1 MKHSIYTHRELARV
15 EIVAASALHIGS
27 GEGSIL
33 TDAAIIRDNNGL
45 PYIPASSIAGI
56 LHSMLKEKE
65 AIKELWGYQKDE
77 KGKGSEIIFTEA
89 RILNSKGDV
98 MDGIVD
104 YQTVIANDPLLNN
117 YEELPVRQHV
127 SITAKGTG
135 GKGGKFDEQVVYAGT
150 RFYFEIEI
158 LTDGTNTDK
167 LKDILSVLRS
177 EQMRIGGGTTK
188 GLGKIEVTNAE
199 YIILDLRDAAQ
210 RACYMNKSTNLALSK
225 KWWDERENRTPIE
238 AKETGNRIRYQLKL
252 KPKDF
257 FLFGAGFGS
266 MDGTADNINVTEKCI
281 EWNQEGK
288 VGTFTKKKVLIPASS
303 VKGCLR
309 HRVAYH
315 YNRLSNLHY
324 GDEGA
329 SDAIKSKAVR
339 AIFGDTTRRGHID
352 ISDIYLERTESV
364 LRPHVR
370 IDNFTGGAQN
380 GALFT
385 ESVEHGSEEFVLNIL
400 VDSTTEMENDK
411 NILASLESAME
422 DLCKGRLPLGGS
434 TNRGYGM
441 FNGSLKKN

>member
-1 MKHSIYTHRELARV
+1 MKHSIYTHRGLARV

-27 GEGSIL
+27 GEGSVL
-33 TDAAIIRDNNGL
+33 TDAAVIRDNNGL

-56 LHSMLKEKE
+56 WHSLLSEKE
-65 AIKELWGYQKDE
+65 SIKEIWGYQKNE

-89 RILNSKGDV
+89 RILNSKGEV
-98 MDGIVD
+98 MDGIID
-104 YQTVIANDPLLNN
+104 YRTVIANDPLLKD
-117 YEELPVRQHV
+117 YDELPIRQHV
-127 SITAKGTG
+127 SITSKGTG

-167 LKDILSVLRS
+167 LKDILSVIRS
-177 EQMRIGGGTTK
+177 KQMHIGGGTTK
-188 GLGKIEVTNAE
+188 GLGKIKVTNAE
-199 YIILDLRDAAQ
+199 YIILDLQDTAE
-210 RACYMNKSTNLALSK
+210 RACYMNKSTNLSLSK
-225 KWWDERENRTPIE
+225 KWWDERENRIRIE
-238 AKETGNRIRYQLKL
+238 AKEASNRIHYQLTL

-266 MDGTADNINVTEKCI
+266 MDGTADNTNVTEKCI
-281 EWNQEGK
+281 EWDQEKK
-288 VGTFTKKKVLIPASS
+288 VGTFTEKKVLIPATSI
-303 VKGCLR
+303 KGCLR

-329 SDAIKSKAVR
+329 TDATNSKAVR
-339 AIFGDTTRRGHID
+339 AIFGDTTRCGHID

-370 IDNFTGGAQN
+370 IDNFTGGALN

-385 ESVEHGSEEFVLNIL
+385 ESVEHGSKDFVLDII
-400 VDSTTEMENDK
+400 VDDTTEIQDDK
-411 NILASLESAME
+411 NILASLESSME

-441 FNGSLKKN
+441 FNGSFKKN